1 MKPKIFETTI
11 LLVSCFGRESLSHRG
26 HNEGWECSGKECRR
40 KYLSLTG
47 TKQRNSGENRIGKD
61 LHDMPCLEDQIENE
75 WMEETY
81 GRGGIRKSE
90 NLQARDHLEYLDEG
104 GKSN

>member
-1 MKPKIFETTI
+1 
-11 LLVSCFGRESLSHRG
+11 
-26 HNEGWECSGKECRR
+26 
-40 KYLSLTG
+40 
-47 TKQRNSGENRIGKD
+47 
-61 LHDMPCLEDQIENE
+61 MPCLEDQIENE